1 MKKMNDALYKQTYK
15 AMCDAWAILDSFQSM
30 GKFDYETEYK
40 QLDKAIDDLYFWY
53 NKKENKGK

>member
-1 MKKMNDALYKQTYK
+1 MKKMNDALYKQIYK
-15 AMCDAWAILDSFQSM
+15 AMCDVWAILDSFQSR

-53 NKKENKGK
+53 NKKENKGE